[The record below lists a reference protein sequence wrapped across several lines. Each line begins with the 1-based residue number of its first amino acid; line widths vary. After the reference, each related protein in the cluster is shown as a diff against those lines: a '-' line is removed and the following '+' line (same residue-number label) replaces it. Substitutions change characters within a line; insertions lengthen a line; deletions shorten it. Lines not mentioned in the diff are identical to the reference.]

1 MTRRTETKRGDTFRP
16 AARGAAPDRREP
28 CAHPRPGATRAA
40 SRTGLGV
47 LAAAAL
53 SLGAGTA
60 QAQDYP
66 DRPIEMVVTFGPGGG
81 ADLMGRT
88 MAQLLEAPLGV
99 SIPVSNVAGA
109 SGNAGLTRL
118 RTNPADGY
126 TIGTL
131 ISLTVASWASGLG
144 DNAPEDFRVISVVQS
159 SPSFLFVPANGPYQ
173 SAEELFDH
181 AKSNPVTV
189 ATSGYGTQ
197 DDVTL
202 KLLANAGITMENVP
216 FQAPAERYASPI
228 GGHTMA
234 IYEEPGDVAQFIEAG
249 QLVPVVVFA
258 AERHPAFPD
267 VPTSAELGID
277 ISGLDNYRSVAVP
290 AGVPEDRVAI
300 LEDAVA
306 QAVSSEEWQA
316 FCEKTYTC
324 IEPVTGEAAQAMV
337 GDFRDLIAEQLS
349 Q

>member
-1 MTRRTETKRGDTFRP
+1 MLNSTRFT
-16 AARGAAPDRREP
+16 ALCASVALAGAAGT
-28 CAHPRPGATRAA
+28 GAAM
-40 SRTGLGV
+40 
-47 LAAAAL
+47 
-53 SLGAGTA
+53 
-60 QAQDYP
+60 AQDYP
-66 DRPIEMVVTFGPGGG
+66 NRPIEMVVTFGPGGG

-88 MAQLLEAPLGV
+88 MARLLEEPLGV
-99 SIPVSNVAGA
+99 PLPVSNVAGA

-126 TIGTL
+126 TLGTL

-144 DNAPEDFRVISVVQS
+144 DNKPEDFRVISVVQS

-173 SAEELFDH
+173 TAEALFEQ
-181 AKSNPVTV
+181 AKAGPVTV

-249 QLVPVVVFA
+249 QLKPVVVFA

-267 VPTSAELGID
+267 VPTSAELGVEIAD
-277 ISGLDNYRSVAVP
+277 LDNYRSVAVP
-290 AGVPEDRVAI
+290 AGTPEDVVAK
-300 LEDAVA
+300 LEEAVA
-306 QAVSSEEWQA
+306 QAVSTEDWKA
-316 FCEKTYTC
+316 FCEETYTC
-324 IEPVTGEAAQAMV
+324 IEPVTGEAAQAMIT
-337 GDFRDLIAEQLS
+337 DFRDLIAAQLEG
-349 Q
+349 

>member
-1 MTRRTETKRGDTFRP
+1 MRLFANATLGTCVI
-16 AARGAAPDRREP
+16 AGA
-28 CAHPRPGATRAA
+28 
-40 SRTGLGV
+40 
-47 LAAAAL
+47 LALAN
-53 SLGAGTA
+53 AG

-66 DRPIEMVVTFGPGGG
+66 DRPVEMVVTFGPGGG

-88 MAQLLEAPLGV
+88 MAQLLEKPLGV
-99 SIPVSNVAGA
+99 PIPVSNVAGA

-144 DNAPEDFRVISVVQS
+144 DNTPEDFRVISVVQS
-159 SPSFLFVPANGPYQ
+159 SPSFLFVPAS
-173 SAEELFDH
+173 SAHQTAEALFAY
-181 AKSNPVTV
+181 AKENPVTV

-202 KLLANAGITMENVP
+202 KLLTAAGIPMANVP

-228 GGHTMA
+228 GGHTTA
-234 IYEEPGDVAQFIEAG
+234 IYEEPGDVGQFIEAG
-249 QLVPVVVFA
+249 QLVPIVVFA

-267 VPTSAELGID
+267 VPTSAEMGVD
-277 ISGLDNYRSVAVP
+277 ISGLDNYRSIAVA
-290 AGVPEDRVAI
+290 AGTPEEIVTG

-306 QAVSSEEWQA
+306 TATATEEWQA
-316 FCEKTYTC
+316 FCEETYTC
-324 IEPVTGEAAQAMV
+324 IEPVTGEAAQAMIT
-337 GDFRDLIAEQLS
+337 DFRDLIAEQLVN
-349 Q
+349 